1 MLRVEAASLG
11 SQEQTLK
18 AAVDRAD
25 MDTSCPRIAAAGEF
39 ARNRSQALP

>member
-25 MDTSCPRIAAAGEF
+25 GHFVSTDRCCQGV
-39 ARNRSQALP
+39 RS